1 LAWSRSAWAAGG
13 GEERGSGGDKG
24 KFHDFDEVVFSL
36 GVGMKR
42 MPLSRETSGRARP
55 CKAKDEPQ
63 AGDYQ
68 HPETAPRQTESAAVP
83 VFPLVYFCRS
93 PDSPAMPAAPEADPR
108 FNEFII
114 LQAQNAGLFL
124 GQIPNPHS
132 GQKQI
137 NLRAAKSVID
147 SLEMLASK
155 TAGNLTSSEQKLL
168 ATALDNLRPL
178 FLAAQ
183 ASTDL

>member
-1 LAWSRSAWAAGG
+1 
-13 GEERGSGGDKG
+13 
-24 KFHDFDEVVFSL
+24 
-36 GVGMKR
+36 
-42 MPLSRETSGRARP
+42 
-55 CKAKDEPQ
+55 
-63 AGDYQ
+63 
-68 HPETAPRQTESAAVP
+68 
-83 VFPLVYFCRS
+83 
-93 PDSPAMPAAPEADPR
+93 MPAASEADPR

-132 GQKQI
+132 GEKQI

-155 TAGNLTSSEQKLL
+155 TRGNLTDSEEKLL

-178 FLAAQ
+178 FRAALD
-183 ASTDL
+183 STNR